1 MKITMPQIVGN
12 ERLRRRLGDDV
23 LSGTLSHAYL
33 LEGPV
38 GSGKH
43 TISRLLAASLACERK
58 HDENTPLPCGEC
70 LSCRKILDG
79 KSPDIMIIGRED
91 KATIGVETVRRIRE
105 DAHTFPNDLDLK
117 LYIIEDAHTMTAQAQ
132 NALLLTLEEPPSFVR
147 FLLLCENTQTILET
161 IKSRAPV
168 LRTEAVDPD
177 RIAEYLCHEV
187 PGALSQRDSA
197 PGEWREILLSCDGC
211 IGRAMQLLDPKVRKP
226 ILNRRRLAQEFLDA
240 CLTNRER
247 ATRMIALFGAVGAK
261 REDVNEF
268 LLTLQTAIRD
278 LTMLKRSDNAPLLF
292 YTDREE
298 AMALSDRIPAAT
310 LIRMYE
316 NCEDAR
322 CAVTIRNANIRL
334 TLMELA
340 LRSGMI
346 RT

>member
-23 LSGTLSHAYL
+23 LRGTLSHAYL

-43 TISRLLAASLACERK
+43 TIARLLAASLACERK

-105 DAHTFPNDLDLK
+105 DAHTFPNDLDFQ

>member
-105 DAHTFPNDLDLK
+105 DAHTFPNDLDFK

-177 RIAEYLCHEV
+177 RIAEYLCYEV